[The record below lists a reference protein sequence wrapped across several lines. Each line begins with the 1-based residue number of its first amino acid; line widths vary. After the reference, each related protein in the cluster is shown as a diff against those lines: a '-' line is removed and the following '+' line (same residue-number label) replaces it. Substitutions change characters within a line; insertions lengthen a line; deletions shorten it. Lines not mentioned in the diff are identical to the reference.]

1 MTAPIFNLGIIR
13 ESRIDEYRTPLVP
26 KHIEKLKGS
35 YDNIN
40 IFEKDANSS
49 KIKLLLN
56 IFTDSLSLLIIIKIS
71 KKITKIESL

>member
-1 MTAPIFNLGIIR
+1 MGYSNLSFFISWMYFFDIINTKK
-13 ESRIDEYRTPLVP
+13 ED
-26 KHIEKLKGS
+26 
-35 YDNIN
+35 DNIN

-71 KKITKIESL
+71 KKLNKTIF